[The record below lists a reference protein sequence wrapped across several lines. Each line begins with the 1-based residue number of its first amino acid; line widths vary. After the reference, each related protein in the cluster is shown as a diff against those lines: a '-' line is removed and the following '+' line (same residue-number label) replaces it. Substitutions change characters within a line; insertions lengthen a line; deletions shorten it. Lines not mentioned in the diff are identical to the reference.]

1 MFGNKGLIFY
11 HSQVDIHGIP
21 RNVTWTMLS
30 NTAEIGTT
38 EINLL
43 HHTDWKVG
51 EEIVVAPTDYSL
63 NHSEVRTII
72 GVKNYGATLVLDK
85 PLDYRHYSAVEKY
98 GDEEF
103 PMRAEVG
110 LLTRNIRI

>member
-1 MFGNKGLIFY
+1 MFGNKVLAVYEGEL
-11 HSQVDIHGIP
+11 DIHGVK
-21 RNVTWTMLS
+21 RDVTWTLLS
-30 NTAEIGTT
+30 RTANAGDTT
-38 EINLL
+38 ISLL
-43 HHTDWKVG
+43 VPVDWKVN
-51 EEIVVAPTDYSL
+51 EEIAIATTDYNN